1 MKNLSVAE
9 GLFVEVEYVLSEAG
23 PEGEMLEE
31 CPAEQ
36 AFGFKIG
43 SGDVLPA
50 FEKALEGKKVGE
62 PFDFVIPCAEAY
74 GETTVDAIHNIPKQ
88 VFEVDGKF
96 DSEAVQP
103 GEVIPMTDDEGNEVY
118 GIVLDVGADSV
129 EMDFNHPFADIDL
142 HFEGTVCDVRES
154 E

>member
-9 GLFVEVEYVLSEAG
+9 GLFVEIEYVLSEAG
-23 PEGEMLEE
+23 PEGEVLEE

-62 PFDFVIPCAEAY
+62 PFDFVIPCEKHMERQRLMLSTTFQSKCLRLAESL
-74 GETTVDAIHNIPKQ
+74 TLKR
-88 VFEVDGKF
+88 
-96 DSEAVQP
+96 
-103 GEVIPMTDDEGNEVY
+103 
-118 GIVLDVGADSV
+118 
-129 EMDFNHPFADIDL
+129 FNQ
-142 HFEGTVCDVRES
+142 GR
-154 E
+154 